1 MGIKWTNQA
10 IHFIHCTVKELNIGV
25 LLNISFAKI
34 AYKLISLLQK
44 IKTALIL
51 KIGTERRLTTWK
63 AFCMVFV
70 SWHLVFR
77 MNKSPMI
84 GLQFFI
90 CQKIILSANG
100 AVAWTMDICFSDFTV
115 SLYHSV
121 VCVFHHIDIN
131 VYSSLW
137 FSLNFTC
144 SSISERWYDKRKK
157 SAGKFRNPGCIFSHA

>member
-90 CQKIILSANG
+90 CQKIILSVNG
-100 AVAWTMDICFSDFTV
+100 AVAWTMDNGHLFQWFHRQFISLSGLRV
-115 SLYHSV
+115 SPYWYKCLLFNV
-121 VCVFHHIDIN
+121 VFIKLHM
-131 VYSSLW
+131 
-137 FSLNFTC
+137 
-144 SSISERWYDKRKK
+144 
-157 SAGKFRNPGCIFSHA
+157 